1 MSSAQVL
8 TPGAGVGVVVGL
20 GIGFAVFMVAI
31 GFLSKR
37 YAKIDAS
44 NNDEFS
50 SASRNVQS
58 GLIASGIVSAWTWA
72 ATLLQSSAVAYK
84 FGISGPWWYAAG
96 ATLQV
101 LLFAAIAAKL
111 KTNAPFASTFLQVIR
126 ARWGKFAHRVFCC
139 FALATNTLVSS
150 MLIVGGSAV
159 VNQLTGLSIYAVIW
173 LTPLSVA
180 IYTLTGGMRATLIA
194 DYLHTSVL
202 IALILCFAFT
212 VYASSDIIGSPSKLY
227 EMLSK
232 IPAVKGNAGGSLLT
246 MRSKEGLVFGVVNI
260 IGNFGT
266 VFLDQSYHQRGIAS
280 ATKTATTSFIMG
292 GLAWTPVP
300 LLMAS
305 SLGLAARALT
315 GYPGMAEL
323 TASDVSKGLAAPA
336 AAVALLGKGGA
347 VAMLCLLFL
356 AVTSALSAQLIAVSS
371 VITYDIYQPVAK
383 KPTEKSLFWVSHIS
397 VVIWAVCVGILGII
411 FYEIGISMGWLY
423 VFMGTLIGAGVAP
436 VCAALCWKKANKA
449 ACVYG
454 ALIGLGLAIMSWLV
468 TAKALFGELT
478 VDTTGA
484 DYPVLVGNLVAIMVP
499 ILILVPAS
507 YLYPENY
514 SWTETRAI
522 QAPDEI
528 DESPIG
534 TGGLATPDL
543 EKTGGSEKASHEVLP
558 TLENTL
564 QKQTAVHHKH
574 EVPTLDPKTERFAT
588 MLSIVLSVLL
598 ILLIP
603 AFMCIPRVWSVGG
616 LTAWTAIIIGWMFC
630 SAGIVVIWPIIES
643 RQALMEMVG
652 GIFGDLTG
660 SRKSA

>member
-20 GIGFAVFMVAI
+20 GIGFAALMLVI
-31 GFLSKR
+31 GILGKR

-111 KTNAPFASTFLQVIR
+111 KINAPFASTYLQVIR
-126 ARWGKFAHRVFCC
+126 ARWGNFAHRVFCV
-139 FALATNTLVSS
+139 FALATNTLVSA

-212 VYASSDIIGSPSKLY
+212 VYAASDIIGSPAKLY
-227 EMLSK
+227 EMLSTV
-232 IPAVKGNAGGSLLT
+232 PHVEGNAGGSLLT
-246 MRSKEGLVFGVVNI
+246 MRSKDGLIFGVVNI

-305 SLGLAARALT
+305 SLGLAARALY

-323 TASDVSKGLAAPA
+323 SAADVSAGLAAPA

-371 VITYDIYQPVAK
+371 VLTYDVYQPLVK
-383 KPTEKSLFWVSHIS
+383 KATEKSLFWVSHGA
-397 VVIWAVCVGILGII
+397 VVVWAVVVGVLGCV
-411 FYEIGISMGWLY
+411 FRAFGISMGWLY
-423 VFMGTLIGAGVAP
+423 VFMGTLIGSGVAP
-436 VCAALCWKKANKA
+436 VCAALCWKKANKVS
-449 ACVYG
+449 CVWG
-454 ALIGLGLAIMSWLV
+454 AIIGLALAIMSWLV
-468 TAKALFGELT
+468 TAQSLYGELT
-478 VDTTGA
+478 VSTTGA

-507 YLYPENY
+507 ILYPENY
-514 SWTETRAI
+514 EWVETRAI

-528 DESPIG
+528 DGVDTTPVA
-534 TGGLATPDL
+534 TTPDI
-543 EKTGGSEKASHEVLP
+543 EKSGSEKGSISGGNNIH
-558 TLENTL
+558 TLEDNL
-564 QKQTAVHHKH
+564 QPHAAIKHKH

-588 MLSIVLSVLL
+588 ILSIILSFLL
-598 ILLIP
+598 ILFIP
-603 AFMCIPRVWSVGG
+603 AMMCIPCIWTVGG

-630 SAGIVVIWPIIES
+630 SAGIVVIWPVIES
-643 RQALMEMVG
+643 RAALIEMVA
-652 GIFGDLTG
+652 GIAGDVTG
-660 SRKSA
+660 QRK

>member
-8 TPGAGVGVVVGL
+8 TPGAGVGVVIGL
-20 GIGFAVFMVAI
+20 GFGFSVLMVAI
-31 GFLSKR
+31 GYLGKR
-37 YAKIDAS
+37 YGQIDATK
-44 NNDEFS
+44 NDEFS

-111 KTNAPFASTFLQVIR
+111 KINAPHASTYLQVIR
-126 ARWGKFAHRVFCC
+126 ARWGNTAHRIFCC
-139 FALATNTLVSS
+139 FALATNTLVSA

-202 IALILCFAFT
+202 IALILTFAFT
-212 VYASSDIIGSPSKLY
+212 VYGTSSQIGSPAKLY
-227 EMLSK
+227 ELLSK
-232 IPAVKGNAGGSLLT
+232 IPAVEGNAGGSLLT
-246 MRSKEGLVFGVVNI
+246 MRSREGLVFGVVNI

-315 GYPGMAEL
+315 GQPGMAVL

-347 VAMLCLLFL
+347 VAMLILLFL

-371 VITYDIYQPVAK
+371 VITYDIYQPVFPKA
-383 KPTEKSLFWVSHIS
+383 TEKNLFWVSHVS
-397 VVIWAVCVGILGII
+397 VVIWAVAVGILGII
-411 FYEIGISMGWLY
+411 FHEIGISMGWLY

-454 ALIGLGLAIMSWLV
+454 SVAGLGLAIMSWLV
-468 TAKALFGELT
+468 TAKSLFGELT
-478 VDTTGA
+478 VSSTGA

-499 ILILVPAS
+499 ILVLVPAS
-507 YLYPENY
+507 LLYPDNY
-514 SWTETRAI
+514 DWTETRAI
-522 QAPDEI
+522 QAPDDI
-528 DESPIG
+528 DE
-534 TGGLATPDL
+534 TMTPAEPHTPEGD
-543 EKTGGSEKASHEVLP
+543 EKAGSDKASHDGQMVA
-558 TLENTL
+558 TLEDGL
-564 QKQTAVHHKH
+564 SSQRAVNLKH
-574 EVPTLDPKTERFAT
+574 DVPTLDPKTERFAT
-588 MLSIVLSVLL
+588 WFSIVLSFLL
-598 ILLIP
+598 ILFIP
-603 AFMCIPRVWSVGG
+603 AMMSIPRIWSVGG
-616 LTAWTAIIIGWMFC
+616 LTAWTAIIIGWMFM
-630 SAGIVVIWPIIES
+630 SAGIVVVWPVIES
-643 RQALMEMVG
+643 RSALIEMAQ
-652 GIFGDLTG
+652 GIVGDLTG
-660 SRKSA
+660 RK

>member
-20 GIGFAVFMVAI
+20 GIGFSVLMLAI
-31 GFLSKR
+31 GYLGKR
-37 YAKIDAS
+37 YGKIDAT

-111 KTNAPFASTFLQVIR
+111 KTNAPHASTYLQVIR
-126 ARWGKFAHRVFCC
+126 ARWGNFAHRVFCC
-139 FALATNTLVSS
+139 FAIATNTLVSA

-173 LTPLSVA
+173 ITPLSVA

-194 DYLHTSVL
+194 DYLHTAVL
-202 IALILCFAFT
+202 ISLILCFAFT
-212 VYASSDIIGSPSKLY
+212 VYSSSDIIGSPAKLY
-227 EMLSK
+227 ELLQK
-232 IPAVKGNAGGSLLT
+232 VPAIPGNAGGSLLT
-246 MRSKEGLVFGVVNI
+246 MRSREGLVFGVVNI

-305 SLGLAARALT
+305 SLGLAARALN
-315 GYPGMAEL
+315 GFPGMAEL
-323 TASDVSKGLAAPA
+323 TASDVSQGLAAPA

-371 VITYDIYQPVAK
+371 VITFDIYQPLAK
-383 KPTEKSLFWVSHIS
+383 KPTEKSLFWVSHAA
-397 VVIWAVCVGILGII
+397 VVIWAVCVGLLGVV
-411 FYEIGISMGWLY
+411 FYKIGISMGWLY

-436 VCAALCWKKANKA
+436 VCAALCWKQANKA

-454 ALIGLGLAIMSWLV
+454 SLLGLGLAIMSWLV
-468 TAKALFGELT
+468 TAQSLFGELT
-478 VDTTGA
+478 VDSTGA

-507 YLYPENY
+507 YIWPDNY
-514 SWTETRAI
+514 DWSETRAI
-522 QAPDEI
+522 QAPDEL
-528 DESPIG
+528 DLDSP
-534 TGGLATPDL
+534 AEPSTPDV
-543 EKTGGSEKASHEVLP
+543 EKAGFDKSSQDGQVIATLDGKMHEHSAIP
-558 TLENTL
+558 
-564 QKQTAVHHKH
+564 KHKH
-574 EVPTLDPKTERFAT
+574 EVPDLDPKTERFT
-588 MLSIVLSVLL
+588 TILSIVLSVLL

-603 AFMCIPRVWSVGG
+603 AFMCIPKIWSVGG

-630 SAGIVVIWPIIES
+630 SAGIVVVWPVVES
-643 RQALMEMVG
+643 RGALLNMAS
-652 GIFGDLTG
+652 GIVSDLTG
-660 SRKSA
+660 RKKM

>member
-8 TPGAGVGVVVGL
+8 TPGAGIGVVVGL
-20 GIGFAVFMVAI
+20 GIGFSVLMLAI
-31 GFLSKR
+31 GYLGKR
-37 YAKIDAS
+37 YGKIDAS

-84 FGISGPWWYAAG
+84 FGVSGPFWYAAG
-96 ATLQV
+96 ATVQV

-111 KTNAPFASTFLQVIR
+111 KINAPFASTYLQIIR
-126 ARWGKFAHRVFCC
+126 ARWGNVAHRIFCC
-139 FALATNTLVSS
+139 FALATNTLVSA

-159 VNQLTGLSIYAVIW
+159 VTQLTGLSIYAVIW

-212 VYASSDIIGSPSKLY
+212 VYASSDIIGSPDKLY
-227 EMLSK
+227 ELLSK
-232 IPAVKGNAGGSLLT
+232 APAVAGNAGGSLLT
-246 MRSKEGLVFGVVNI
+246 MRSRPAIVFGVVNI

-280 ATKTATTSFIMG
+280 ATETATTSFIMG

-315 GYPGMAEL
+315 GFPGMAEL
-323 TASDVSKGLAAPA
+323 TASDVSAGLAAPA

-371 VITYDIYQPVAK
+371 VVTYDIYQPLAK
-383 KPTEKSLFWVSHIS
+383 HATEKSLFWVSHGA
-397 VVIWAVCVGILGII
+397 VVLWALCVGMLGII
-411 FYEIGISMGWLY
+411 FHEIGISMGW
-423 VFMGTLIGAGVAP
+423 LIGAGVAP
-436 VCAALCWKKANKA
+436 VCAALCWKKANKT

-454 ALIGLGLAIMSWLV
+454 SLVGLALAIMAWLV
-468 TAKALFGELT
+468 TAQSLYGELT

-507 YLYPENY
+507 LLYPDNY
-514 SWTETRAI
+514 DWAETRAI

-528 DESPIG
+528 DLDMPAEKAEPG
-534 TGGLATPDL
+534 TPDDV
-543 EKTGGSEKASHEVLP
+543 EKAGSDKASHDGQVVV
-558 TLENTL
+558 TLENN
-564 QKQTAVHHKH
+564 QSAAPKHKH
-574 EVPTLDPKTERFAT
+574 VAPVLDHKKERFAT
-588 MLSIVLSVLL
+588 IFSICLSVLL
-598 ILLIP
+598 ILIMP
-603 AFMCIPRVWSVGG
+603 ALMCIPRIWSVGG

-630 SAGIVVIWPIIES
+630 SAATVVVWPVVES
-643 RQALMEMVG
+643 RSTLFDIAS

-660 SRKSA
+660 RRK